1 MSVCLAAVIPALV
14 AVQGCATVPGPT
26 DVAPAAKPADVELV
40 RIRAAVHDALQCGRG
55 CAPFL
60 LNVRLLSVERV
71 GDTIVLDF
79 SKELVAAGT
88 GGAFEDELHRLLAA
102 ASSSRTPPLPRRED
116 YRVLVDGVPLDK
128 IAR

>member
-1 MSVCLAAVIPALV
+1 MSLVCLAAVIPALV
-14 AVQGCATVPGPT
+14 AVQGCATVPKST

-40 RIRAAVHDALQCGRG
+40 RIRAAVDDALQCGRR

-60 LNVRLLSVERV
+60 AHVRLLSVERV
-71 GDTIVLDF
+71 GGTIVLDF
-79 SKELVAAGT
+79 SRELAAAGT
-88 GGAFEDELHRLLAA
+88 GGVFEDELHRLLAA
-102 ASSSRTPPLPRRED
+102 ASSARTLLPRLED